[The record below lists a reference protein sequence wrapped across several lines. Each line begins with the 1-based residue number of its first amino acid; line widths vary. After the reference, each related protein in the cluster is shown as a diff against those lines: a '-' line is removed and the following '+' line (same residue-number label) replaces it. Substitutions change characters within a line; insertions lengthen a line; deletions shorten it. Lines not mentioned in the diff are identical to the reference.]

1 MSVHELGVQLRSI
14 SQSEGELGLVV
25 VDCLSEVKQL
35 ADKTHRAPT
44 LHIAQIS
51 RDLKTLA
58 EDLNVP
64 IIVLAPVDRDLEER
78 ENKYPRIEDLPGM
91 GAIANAADLV
101 LFLYRDEVYDPESE
115 KRGLAE
121 VIISRNRGGSIG
133 GFQLKYDAQIQRFM
147 EMQCS

>member
-1 MSVHELGVQLRSI
+1 
-14 SQSEGELGLVV
+14 
-25 VDCLSEVKQL
+25 
-35 ADKTHRAPT
+35 
-44 LHIAQIS
+44 
-51 RDLKTLA
+51 
-58 EDLNVP
+58 
-64 IIVLAPVDRDLEER
+64 
-78 ENKYPRIEDLPGM
+78 M

>member
-1 MSVHELGVQLRSI
+1 LPDIGPNAGSIKNLGRSTRTKRDCLEWDKCHTSI
-14 SQSEGELGLVV
+14 DLVEMNVWDSQS
-25 VDCLSEVKQL
+25 S
-35 ADKTHRAPT
+35 
-44 LHIAQIS
+44 S
-51 RDLKTLA
+51 M
-58 EDLNVP
+58 NVP